1 MTFEQIITDLKNKI
15 YKQVYFLM
23 GEEPFFIDKI
33 TNYIQENVLTEAEK
47 AFNFSV
53 VYGKDTDIKDV
64 INTACRFPM
73 MSNYHLVI
81 LKEAQEIKNIDILN
95 YYIQKPLK
103 STILVV
109 NYKYKTLDKRKKLY
123 KALDKNKDAVIF
135 ESKKMYDSQIPKWIE
150 SFLQQKGYSIDPKS
164 TMLLAEYLGND
175 ISKIVN
181 ELEKLTIVLPQSTK
195 INADHIEKNIG
206 ISKDFN
212 VFELQNAIANKDVLK
227 ANRIINYF
235 AKNQKQHNIIPTIS
249 ALFNFFT
256 KILQYH
262 FVKDKSQRNVAAT
275 IGVSPYF
282 VKDYTLAAR
291 NYNAKKTVQTI
302 SFLREYDM
310 KSKGVGNVSTEPGE
324 LLKELIFKIMH

>member
-23 GEEPFFIDKI
+23 GDEPFFIDKI
-33 TNYIQENVLTEAEK
+33 TNYIHDNVLTEAEK
-47 AFNFSV
+47 AFNLSV

-64 INTACRFPM
+64 INTARRFPM
-73 MSNYHLVI
+73 MSNYHVVI
-81 LKEAQEIKNIDILN
+81 LKEAQDIKNIDTLI
-95 YYIQKPLK
+95 YYVENTLK

-109 NYKYKTLDKRKKLY
+109 NYKYKTIDKRKKLY
-123 KALDKNKDAVIF
+123 KALAKDKDAVIF

-150 SFLQQKGYSIDPKS
+150 SFLQQKGYSIEPKS

-175 ISKIVN
+175 LSKIVN
-181 ELEKLTIVLPQSTK
+181 ELEKLTIVLPQNTK
-195 INADHIEKNIG
+195 INAEHIEKNIG

-282 VKDYTLAAR
+282 VKDYSLAAR
-291 NYNAKKTVQTI
+291 NYNTKKTVQTI
-302 SFLREYDM
+302 SLLREYDM
-310 KSKGVGNVSTEPGE
+310 KSKGVDNASTPPGE

>member
-1 MTFEQIITDLKNKI
+1 MTFEQINTDLKNKI

-23 GEEPFFIDKI
+23 GDEPFFIDKI
-33 TNYIQENVLTEAEK
+33 TNYIHKNVLTEAEK
-47 AFNFSV
+47 AFNLSV
-53 VYGKDTDIKDV
+53 VYGKDTDIRDL
-64 INTACRFPM
+64 INTARRFPM
-73 MSNYHLVI
+73 MSNYHVVI
-81 LKEAQEIKNIDILN
+81 LKEAQEIKNIDTLI
-95 YYIQKPLK
+95 YYVEKPLK

-109 NYKYKTLDKRKKLY
+109 NYKYDTIDKRKKLY
-123 KALDKNKDAVIF
+123 KALDRDKDVVIF
-135 ESKKMYDSQIPKWIE
+135 ESKKLYDSQIPKWID
-150 SFLQQKGYSIDPKS
+150 SFLLQKGYSIEPKS
-164 TMLLAEYLGND
+164 AMLLSEYLGND
-175 ISKIVN
+175 LSKIVN
-181 ELEKLTIVLPQSTK
+181 ELEKLTIVLPENTK
-195 INADHIEKNIG
+195 INSEHIEKNIG

-212 VFELQNAIANKDVLK
+212 VFELQNAIANKNILK

-282 VKDYTLAAR
+282 VKDYSLAAR

-302 SFLREYDM
+302 SLLREYDM
-310 KSKGVGNVSTEPGE
+310 KSKGVDNVSTAPGE
-324 LLKELIFKIMH
+324 LLRELIYKIMH

>member
-1 MTFEQIITDLKNKI
+1 MTFDQIITDLKNKI
-15 YKQVYFLM
+15 YKPVYFLM
-23 GEEPFFIDKI
+23 GDEPFFIDKI

-47 AFNFSV
+47 SFNFSV
-53 VYGKDTDIKDV
+53 LYGKDSDINNV
-64 INTACRFPM
+64 IDNARRFPM
-73 MSNYHLVI
+73 MANYQIVI
-81 LKEAQEIKNIDILN
+81 LKEAQEIKNIDTLN
-95 YYIQKPLK
+95 YYIESPLK

-109 NYKYKTLDKRKKLY
+109 NFKYKTLDKRKKLY
-123 KALDKNKDAVIF
+123 KALNKNKDAVIF

-150 SFLQQKGYSIDPKS
+150 YFLKQKGYSIDPKS

-175 ISKIVN
+175 LSKIVN
-181 ELEKLTIVLPQSTK
+181 ELEKLTIVLPANTK
-195 INADHIEKNIG
+195 INAEHIEKNIG

-282 VKDYTLAAR
+282 VKDYSLAAR
-291 NYNAKKTVQTI
+291 NYNARKTVHAI
-302 SFLREYDM
+302 SLLREYDM
-310 KSKGVGNVSTEPGE
+310 KSKGVDNVSTEPGE